1 VNRFSIF
8 LIDPDRLFREG
19 IKRILDDSAYETV
32 GEARSIEEARGV
44 LGSGERVDL
53 VALDVGDWEAAGI
66 GEFLHELRARIEG
79 VKVVVL
85 TSDRSRGTIG
95 KAIGWSVDAYLLK
108 DMSPEALTR
117 SLQLVMLGQQ
127 IFPTRLMASLL
138 QAEAVEPASE
148 GPSKGLSPREV
159 QILRHL
165 MNGYSNKA
173 IARARDQRGD
183 GEGASEGAVAQGARL
198 EPHAGGRLGHEQRHR
213 RPARGRPA
221 RRRRLSPATA
231 RQSGGRHRGEGEPA
245 SRAFSL

>member
-1 VNRFSIF
+1 MTETAPVGDELVFLPIVRQPVNRFSIF

-32 GEARSIEEARGV
+32 DEARSLEEARG
-44 LGSGERVDL
+44 LFATGERVDL

-138 QAEAVEPASE
+138 QAEAVEPAAE

-173 IARARDQRGD
+173 IARAL
-183 GEGASEGAVAQGARL
+183 EISEATVKVHLKALLRKVRVSNRTQAAVWAMNNGIAGQPEDAPRAAVA
-198 EPHAGGRLGHEQRHR
+198 
-213 RPARGRPA
+213 
-221 RRRRLSPATA
+221 
-231 RQSGGRHRGEGEPA
+231 
-245 SRAFSL
+245 

>member
-1 VNRFSIF
+1 MDQFSLY

-32 GEARSIEEARGV
+32 GEARSIEEARG
-44 LGSGERVDL
+44 LFASGERIDL
-53 VALDVGDWEAAGI
+53 VALDAGDWEADGI
-66 GEFLHELRARIEG
+66 GEFLRELRARLEG

-95 KAIGWSVDAYLLK
+95 RAIGWAVDAYLLK

-127 IFPTRLMASLL
+127 ILPTGFMASLL
-138 QAEAVEPASE
+138 QAETVEPPPE

-173 IARARDQRGD
+173 IARAL
-183 GEGASEGAVAQGARL
+183 EISEATVKVHLKALLRKVRVANRTQAAVWAMNNGIAGQPDDTPRAAVA
-198 EPHAGGRLGHEQRHR
+198 
-213 RPARGRPA
+213 
-221 RRRRLSPATA
+221 
-231 RQSGGRHRGEGEPA
+231 
-245 SRAFSL
+245 

>member
-1 VNRFSIF
+1 MTETVPAADVPALLPAERPPVNRFSIY

-32 GEARSIEEARGV
+32 GEARSIEEARG
-44 LGSGERVDL
+44 LFETGERIDL
-53 VALDVGDWEAAGI
+53 VALDAGDWEAAGI
-66 GEFLHELRARIEG
+66 AEFLRDLRARIEG

-117 SLQLVMLGQQ
+117 SLQLVLLGQQ

-138 QAEAVEPASE
+138 QAEAAEPAAGESF
-148 GPSKGLSPREV
+148 GGAGKGLSPREV

-173 IARARDQRGD
+173 IARALEISEATVKVHLKALLRKVRVSNRTQAAVWAMNNGIGD
-183 GEGASEGAVAQGARL
+183 PAGSGRSVEVA
-198 EPHAGGRLGHEQRHR
+198 
-213 RPARGRPA
+213 
-221 RRRRLSPATA
+221 
-231 RQSGGRHRGEGEPA
+231 
-245 SRAFSL
+245 

>member
-1 VNRFSIF
+1 MY

-32 GEARSIEEARGV
+32 GEARSIDEARG
-44 LGSGERVDL
+44 LFASGARIDL
-53 VALDVGDWEAAGI
+53 VALDAADWEADGI
-66 GEFLHELRARIEG
+66 GEFLRELRARIEG

-138 QAEAVEPASE
+138 QAEPSEPAPE

-173 IARARDQRGD
+173 IARALEISEATVKVHLKALLRKVRVSNRTQAAVWAMNNGIAGQPDDTQR
-183 GEGASEGAVAQGARL
+183 AAVA
-198 EPHAGGRLGHEQRHR
+198 
-213 RPARGRPA
+213 
-221 RRRRLSPATA
+221 
-231 RQSGGRHRGEGEPA
+231 
-245 SRAFSL
+245 